1 VPIPAATS
9 SMASTSSLGEGG
21 LPKHGAGSRS
31 RRAGRMASCPTRWR
45 MRPPVLPAGA
55 CDLLLLTG
63 VLTTSRRSSDPSS
76 PLLLQDGVRRGLPQ
90 TAPAADDGVSPGSL
104 RHIKARVR
112 GKQSSWGQLPSSPA
126 ARPPPPGG
134 PEAARRER
142 TMVVRFLLAYVQG
155 REMERE
161 IIERVRNHT

>member
-104 RHIKARVR
+104 CHIKARVR
-112 GKQSSWGQLPSSPA
+112 GKQSSWGSFLA
-126 ARPPPPGG
+126 APLLVLLLVV
-134 PEAARRER
+134 ARRQR
-142 TMVVRFLLAYVQG
+142 GG
-155 REMERE
+155 RERWWYGSCSRTYKEERWSE
-161 IIERVRNHT
+161 RERVRNHT